1 MTTRARG
8 DIARRQ
14 PRARRGSA
22 LVAALATIAV
32 LASVTAI
39 TSRRARERADVTRN
53 AEALVVARAMAESGV
68 LAARAAIE
76 GALANAGADAGNDA
90 GNDRGAR
97 RRVLDAVFAPDGGGP
112 FVDDTLGVGRFA
124 VAADNVQARLDLNR
138 TDDEALARLFSRV
151 MAADD
156 AQRIAARLAGHVRGT
171 AAGDGRQRPFAS
183 LDEVEA
189 LLGPADAARLQAA
202 AAWITVDGDG
212 QVDRVGAPA
221 AVREVATGGLI
232 DLPTRLLLVS
242 RGARIGHPLIR
253 EIQAVY
259 AIEGDELRLVA
270 WRERTR

>member
-68 LAARAAIE
+68 LAARTAIE
-76 GALANAGADAGNDA
+76 GALANVGEDAGD
-90 GNDRGAR
+90 DTGAR
-97 RRVLDAVFAPDGGGP
+97 RRVLDAVFAPDDGGP

-138 TDDEALARLFSRV
+138 ADDEALATLFSRV

-156 AQRIAARLAGHVRGT
+156 AQRIAARLAAHVRGT

-232 DLPTRLLLVS
+232 DVPTRLLLVS